1 MGARIDSP
9 IARVPSSRSP
19 DTFSLY
25 SSEMPPRG
33 RGGSAPPRSTHR
45 GRGAPQQSTCANGLR
60 FSRVVVGQAATSCGA
75 RSRDLSLTYHTRG
88 CLGRVLAP
96 IDRRRGAEEEGGVR
110 PRRRRCRREPAPGR
124 LRQGARGKTE
134 VSTAPAVAT
143 CRVQAAC
150 LSLDPTDSTDP
161 SPRNTRHSS
170 PPHPPP
176 ASVRARA
183 AGPRLGRAPHAC
195 ESSVQGA
202 DNVAYGGLRGQ
213 LRDSG
218 RSRVAIG

>member
-1 MGARIDSP
+1 MWARASTLRLLESP
-9 IARVPSSRSP
+9 QSP

-25 SSEMPPRG
+25 TLIRCRQGGGEGAHRHGAHIAAGELHSNRPAQTGCASQGWWSGKLRGSFEGPLSNVPHEGVSRACARTDRPTKRCRRG
-33 RGGSAPPRSTHR
+33 RWR
-45 GRGAPQQSTCANGLR
+45 
-60 FSRVVVGQAATSCGA
+60 
-75 RSRDLSLTYHTRG
+75 
-88 CLGRVLAP
+88 
-96 IDRRRGAEEEGGVR
+96 R

-150 LSLDPTDSTDP
+150 LRLDPTDSTDP